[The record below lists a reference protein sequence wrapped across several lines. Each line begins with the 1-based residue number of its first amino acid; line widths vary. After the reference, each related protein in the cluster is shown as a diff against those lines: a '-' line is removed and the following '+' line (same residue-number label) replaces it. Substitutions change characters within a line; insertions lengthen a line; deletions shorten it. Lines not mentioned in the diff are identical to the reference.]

1 MPFAPPSPLANVALT
16 DTFDLWRTRY
26 NQSVTYL
33 NTFASN
39 TLSLVSNSATLTIS
53 GNGQLGSNVYFD
65 IGTLST
71 NVLDQAVG
79 NIASANSVYTAYNI
93 TYTAAN
99 TAQYKA
105 NLAFDQANT
114 ARNHAN
120 AAYNQANTGDTT
132 GAAAFGQANT
142 ARDQA
147 NTARDQANTV
157 FGFSNTAQ
165 YTANLAFDKANTA
178 GGGFFRG
185 NDGDKGQ
192 ASNKGDLFRINYSFL
207 GSNVGFDNGEN
218 ALTTG
223 PITINTGRY
232 LIINTGARVV
242 IA

>member
-1 MPFAPPSPLANVALT
+1 MTIANVALT
-16 DTFDLWRTRY
+16 DTFDLWRTRF

-53 GNGQLGSNVYFD
+53 GTGKLGSNVYFD

-99 TAQYKA
+99 TAQYTA
-105 NLAFDQANT
+105 NLAF
-114 ARNHAN
+114 HS
-120 AAYNQANTGDTT
+120 
-132 GAAAFGQANT
+132 
-142 ARDQA
+142 
-147 NTARDQANTV
+147 
-157 FGFSNTAQ
+157 SNTAQ
-165 YTANLAFDKANTA
+165 YTANLAFNKANTA
-178 GGGFFRG
+178 YNQANVAGGGYYRG
-185 NDGDKGQ
+185 NNGDAGN
-192 ASNKGDLFRINYSFL
+192 ANNKNNLFRINYNFL
-207 GSNVGFDNGEN
+207 GANIGFDDGEN
-218 ALTTG
+218 AITTG
-223 PITINTGRY
+223 PITINTGSY

>member
-1 MPFAPPSPLANVALT
+1 MTIANVALT
-16 DTFDLWRTRY
+16 DTFDLWRTRF

-33 NTFASN
+33 NTFDAN
-39 TLSLVSNSATLTIS
+39 NITFTSNSATLTIS
-53 GNGQLGSNVYFD
+53 GTGRLGSTLYFD

-71 NVLDQAVG
+71 SVLDQSIS
-79 NIASANSVYTAYNI
+79 NIASANSVYTAYN
-93 TYTAAN
+93 
-99 TAQYKA
+99 Q
-105 NLAFDQANT
+105 
-114 ARNHAN
+114 AN
-120 AAYNQANTGDTT
+120 AAYNKANTSNL
-132 GAAAFGQANT
+132 ALAFNA
-142 ARDQA
+142 
-147 NTARDQANTV
+147 
-157 FGFSNTAQ
+157 SNTAQ

-207 GSNVGFDNGEN
+207 GSNVGFDDGEN